1 MKVITANLNGIRAAT
16 KKGFWDWFENQN
28 ADFLCLQELKAHAH
42 QIPPEAVP
50 DGYHHYYH
58 FAQKAGYSG
67 VALYSRLKPDT
78 VHIGLSSIDPDTDWS
93 DMDAE
98 GRFVMLDFNACK
110 ESASGKLSVVSV
122 YFPSGSSSAL
132 RQAMKMTFLERFLP
146 LMKRLENDGRELIV
160 CGDINIAHQR
170 IDLKN
175 WRGNQKNS
183 GFLPEERVWFD
194 QWIKAG
200 FIDVLRSTYPEKE
213 QYSWW
218 SNRGQARAN
227 NVGWRIDYHMCTP
240 ITAARTLDVT
250 VYTDQWYSDHA
261 PITATFKSHH

>member
-16 KKGFWDWFENQN
+16 KKGFWDWFEGQD

-42 QIPPEAVP
+42 QIPAEAMP
-50 DGYHHYYH
+50 DGYHHHYH
-58 FAQKAGYSG
+58 FAKKPGYSG
-67 VALYSRLKPDT
+67 VALYSRLKPDA
-78 VHIGLSSIDPDTDWS
+78 VHIGLASVDPDTDWS

-98 GRFVMLDFNACK
+98 GRFVMLDFSCADFPGID
-110 ESASGKLSVVSV
+110 APKLSVISV
-122 YFPSGSSSAL
+122 YFPSGSSSAI
-132 RQAMKMTFLERFLP
+132 RQTVKMIFLERFLP
-146 LMKRLENDGRELIV
+146 LMKRLQNDGRELIV

-183 GFLPEERVWFD
+183 GFLPEERAWFN
-194 QWIKAG
+194 QWIEAG
-200 FIDVLRSTYPEKE
+200 FTDVLRQLHPEKE

-240 ITAARTLDVT
+240 KTAEKIKEIDI
-250 VYTDQWYSDHA
+250 YTASWYSDHA
-261 PITATFKSHH
+261 PITAIFGG